1 MHYTTVVSLEMSD
14 EPNVWPNEQKLDMR
28 LKYVDKVAK
37 RFFRSQFLTIGACK
51 WLAST
56 LIFTGKSAL
65 YEYFS
70 LFLQNIAPNN

>member
-37 RFFRSQFLTIGACK
+37 R
-51 WLAST
+51 
-56 LIFTGKSAL
+56 
-65 YEYFS
+65 
-70 LFLQNIAPNN
+70 LFLLLMFVVRPLLSGSSDISSDTAVV